1 MTREQGMKER
11 PSKKRL
17 PREAEPAPSPHRE
30 LRTES
35 PRDADSAH
43 VPRNV
48 VYLVGAGPGD
58 PGLLTL
64 RAQALLAKA
73 DVVVYDYLASDAV
86 LRFANPNAQMY
97 FVGKKGFSDHL
108 TQTRVN
114 ELLVRLARSHGS
126 SCTDA
131 QRQAEEPHR
140 IDGSDGTGASNG
152 ADSSDDAI
160 AADDAG
166 TSDAAYCPRRI
177 VRLKGGDPFVFGRGG
192 EEALALAQAG
202 IAFEVVP
209 SVTAGVAA
217 PAYAGIPVTHRG
229 LASQVTLVTGHE
241 SARKGG
247 SAIDWEQLGRGM
259 GTLCFYMGIHDLPTI
274 AQQLMR
280 HGRPADTPVAL
291 VRWGT
296 MPAQQTLVS
305 TLDHVAQD
313 AKKAQFKAP
322 AIIVV
327 GEVVNLRSQLAWFDC
342 RPLFGRRIVVTRS
355 RAQAYALSSRLAH
368 LGADVVEFPTI
379 QIRPRTLDDQARAD
393 IAWLAG
399 EEAESRAAYL
409 RLNAQ
414 TRPGSIATS
423 QPASRVSAATACD
436 WVVFT
441 SANGVDCFWNL
452 LQQAGYDIRAL
463 GGTKVAAIG
472 PATAAALS
480 RCGINADLVP
490 KQFVAESVA
499 DALLTA
505 GVTRGTG
512 VLIPRASVARSVLPD
527 ALSAA
532 GADVHVLPVYDTV
545 CPKNPRL
552 VEDLLGQLRAGDVDA
567 VTFTSPSTVRNF
579 WSLLTSR
586 ASEAEVRGL
595 MSGVTCA
602 SIGPVTS
609 EALRQLGL
617 PVSVEASQYTIAGL
631 ADALA
636 NKLA

>member
-64 RAQALLAKA
+64 RARELLAKA

-86 LRFANPNAQMY
+86 LRFADPNAEMH

-108 TQTRVN
+108 TQAQVN
-114 ELLVRLARSHGS
+114 DLLVRLARSDGPQR
-126 SCTDA
+126 TDA
-131 QRQAEEPHR
+131 WQQAKELHR
-140 IDGSDGTGASNG
+140 TDGLDGAGASDG
-152 ADSSDDAI
+152 ADSSDDAS
-160 AADDAG
+160 AADDTGA
-166 TSDAAYCPRRI
+166 SDAAHGPRRI

-192 EEALALAQAG
+192 EEALALAQAD
-202 IAFEVVP
+202 IPFEVVP
-209 SVTAGVAA
+209 GVTAGVAA

-241 SARKGG
+241 SAQKGG
-247 SAIDWEQLGRGM
+247 SAIDWQRLGRGT

-296 MPAQQTLVS
+296 MPTQQTLVS

-313 AKKAQFKAP
+313 AKEAQFKAP

-327 GEVVNLRSQLAWFDC
+327 GEVVQFRSRLAWFER
-342 RPLFGRRIVVTRS
+342 RPLFGKRVVVTRS
-355 RAQAYALSSRLAH
+355 RAQAQALSSRLAD
-368 LGADVVEFPTI
+368 LGADVMEFPTI
-379 QIRPRTLDDQARAD
+379 QIRPRALDERARAD

-399 EEAESRAAYL
+399 KKVNPRAADS
-409 RLNAQ
+409 R
-414 TRPGSIATS
+414 
-423 QPASRVSAATACD
+423 PASRASAVVACD

-452 LQQAGYDIRAL
+452 LQQAGYDVRAL
-463 GGTKVAAIG
+463 GGTKIAAIG